1 MNPKYRTLSVSV
13 PAEFYNELY
22 DSYVEYKKK
31 HNIEDDILSFSKYC
45 VIMLRKSVILTLP
58 I

>member
-13 PAEFYNELY
+13 PTEFYNELY

-31 HNIEDDILSFSKYC
+31 HNIKDDILSFSKYC
-45 VIMLRKSVILTLP
+45 VIMLRKSVKKED
-58 I
+58 